1 MFFHCLTNRVSEVP
15 PIREHCSDSNY
26 SLKISTSVSPSS
38 QPTDRNKR
46 YTSLHELI
54 GGVFTKPIG
63 LMKLHLQ
70 NIMCMLLKEMCTD
83 CAMYVHLY
91 ICHRAID
98 LLNPIAIMWGSIDAG
113 YVILT

>member
-38 QPTDRNKR
+38 QPTDINKR

-54 GGVFTKPIG
+54 GSVFTKPIG

-70 NIMCMLLKEMCTD
+70 NIMLKDMCTD
-83 CAMYVHLY
+83 CAMYAHLY
-91 ICHRAID
+91 ICHWAID
-98 LLNPIAIMWGSIDAG
+98 LLNPIAIMRGSID
-113 YVILT
+113 VHL